1 MIRET
6 SQRSK
11 ILRWIGILA
20 VAVFFEAFGP
30 VKPGNAQEQ
39 AAPQQS
45 ATSPEIHV
53 LHVQYN
59 VYMLEG
65 DGANI
70 TVQVGK
76 DGVLVVDT
84 GETQLADNLLAT
96 IRTLSSGPIR
106 YIIDTSDDPDHIGGN
121 ETIAMHGSTIAG
133 YNVVGDIGASAG
145 NQAAVISYQTVLDR
159 ISAPTGKKAA
169 MPEGAWPTD
178 TFTLGRKDVWFN
190 DEGIRIYHEAA
201 AHTDGDSV
209 VFFRR
214 SDVVSTGDIY
224 RTDSYPV
231 IDLERGGGI
240 QGEIAALNHIVNLAI
255 PAQLETRY
263 GGSEQEGGTLI
274 IPGHGRL
281 TDQSDLV
288 FYQEMVTIIR
298 DRIQDMIKKG
308 MTLEEVESARPTLDY
323 DPLYGRTTGPW
334 TTDMFVDAVYKSL
347 SQKPK

>member
-1 MIRET
+1 MIKAIC
-6 SQRSK
+6 QPSK
-11 ILRWIGILA
+11 ALRLIGVLA
-20 VAVFFEAFGP
+20 VTVAFGAFGSA
-30 VKPGNAQEQ
+30 KLGRAQEQ
-39 AAPQQS
+39 APQQDG
-45 ATSPEIHV
+45 ADAKIHV
-53 LHVQYN
+53 LPVQYN
-59 VYMLEG
+59 VYMLVG

-84 GETQLADNLLAT
+84 GEAPLAGKLLAT
-96 IRTLSSGPIR
+96 IQTLSDAPIR
-106 YIIDTSDDPDHIGGN
+106 YIINTNADADHMGGN
-121 ETIAMHGSTIAG
+121 QTIAMHGSTIAG

-145 NQAAVISYQTVLDR
+145 NQAAVIAFQAVLDR
-159 ISAPTGKKAA
+159 ISAPTGKRAA

-178 TFTLGRKDVWFN
+178 TYTVSQKDVWFN
-190 DEGIRIYHEAA
+190 DEGIRIYHAAA

-231 IDLERGGGI
+231 IDIDRGGGI
-240 QGEIAALNHIVNLAI
+240 QGEIAALNHTINLAI

-298 DRIQDMIKKG
+298 DRIQAMIKKG
-308 MTLEEVESARPTLDY
+308 MTLEQVEEAKPTLDY
-323 DPLYGRTTGPW
+323 DPLYGTATGPW
-334 TTDMFVDAVYKSL
+334 TTGMFVEAVYKSL
-347 SQKPK
+347 SQNQK